1 MKSTRVSFN
10 TEIAVLSC
18 EPRRQREEERRS
30 KETRWVSDVTRVP
43 FCCTG
48 RTPRNRNNTSRIMII
63 DPETLQDIESI
74 GYGPDK
80 EQLKNE
86 DKVGS

>member
-1 MKSTRVSFN
+1 
-10 TEIAVLSC
+10 
-18 EPRRQREEERRS
+18 
-30 KETRWVSDVTRVP
+30 
-43 FCCTG
+43 
-48 RTPRNRNNTSRIMII
+48 MII